1 MIKRLLVPLALL
13 ALAALAVAACG
24 GGGSSAEDE
33 VTEVI
38 EQAATTKDPSNCTEL
53 QTLRF
58 TEQNTGEKGKA
69 AIKSCE
75 ESAKEE
81 EQAEEAKVSNVS
93 VNGEKATAEAEFIG
107 GSLGSQTLAIALV
120 EEGGDWKLDQIEG
133 FANYDDKALEE
144 TFLKRFEES
153 PEGLRPAEENFVP
166 ASPQPN
172 VRSLRQWTD
181 GEDWIHWDGN
191 TKVFFAYTV
200 PFHRWMKTAF
210 ADPRIGKFAGP
221 AVKPARSSW

>member
-1 MIKRLLVPLALL
+1 VIKRLLVPLALL
-13 ALAALAVAACG
+13 LLAVLAVSACG

-38 EQAATTKDPSNCTEL
+38 ERAATTKAPSNCTEL

-75 ESAKEE
+75 ESATEE

-93 VNGEKATAEAEFIG
+93 VNGQKATAEAEFIG

-120 EEGGDWKLDQIEG
+120 KEDDDWKLDQIEG
-133 FANYDDKALEE
+133 FANYDGKALEE

-153 PEGLRPAEENFVP
+153 PEGLSKKQYTCIAE
-166 ASPQPN
+166 
-172 VRSLRQWTD
+172 
-181 GEDWIHWDGN
+181 G
-191 TKVFFAYTV
+191 
-200 PFHRWMKTAF
+200 
-210 ADPRIGKFAGP
+210 IGKASTAEAEAMFLSGASAKIEELAKGC
-221 AVKPARSSW
+221 A

>member
-13 ALAALAVAACG
+13 LLAALAVTACG

-38 EQAATTKDPSNCTEL
+38 EQAATTKDPSSCTEL

-93 VNGEKATAEAEFIG
+93 VNGEKATAEVEFIG
-107 GSLGSQTLAIALV
+107 GSLGSQTLAVALV

-133 FANYDDKALEE
+133 FAHYDGRALEE
-144 TFLKRFEES
+144 SFLKRFEEDS
-153 PEGLRPAEENFVP
+153 EGLTKKQYTCIAE
-166 ASPQPN
+166 
-172 VRSLRQWTD
+172 
-181 GEDWIHWDGN
+181 G
-191 TKVFFAYTV
+191 
-200 PFHRWMKTAF
+200 
-210 ADPRIGKFAGP
+210 IGKASTAEAEAMFLSG
-221 AVKPARSSW
+221 SSIKIEELAKGCA

>member
-1 MIKRLLVPLALL
+1 VIKRLLVPLALL
-13 ALAALAVAACG
+13 ALAALAVTACG

-93 VNGEKATAEAEFIG
+93 VNGEKATAETEFIG
-107 GSLGSQTLAIALV
+107 GSLGSQTLAVALV
-120 EEGGDWKLDQIEG
+120 EEEGDWKLDQIEG
-133 FANYDDKALEE
+133 FAKYDGKALEE
-144 TFLKRFEES
+144 TFLKRFEGS
-153 PEGLRPAEENFVP
+153 PEGLSKQQYTCIAE
-166 ASPQPN
+166 
-172 VRSLRQWTD
+172 
-181 GEDWIHWDGN
+181 G
-191 TKVFFAYTV
+191 
-200 PFHRWMKTAF
+200 
-210 ADPRIGKFAGP
+210 IGKASTAEAEAMFLSG
-221 AVKPARSSW
+221 SSTKIEELAKGCA

>member
-1 MIKRLLVPLALL
+1 VIKRLLVPLALL
-13 ALAALAVAACG
+13 ALAALAVTACG
-24 GGGSSAEDE
+24 GSGSSAEDE

-107 GSLGSQTLAIALV
+107 GSLGSQTLSVALV
-120 EEGGDWKLDQIEG
+120 EEDGDWKLDQIEG
-133 FANYDDKALEE
+133 FANYDGKALEE
-144 TFLKRFEES
+144 IFLKRFEES
-153 PEGLRPAEENFVP
+153 PEGLSKQQYTCIAE
-166 ASPQPN
+166 
-172 VRSLRQWTD
+172 
-181 GEDWIHWDGN
+181 G
-191 TKVFFAYTV
+191 
-200 PFHRWMKTAF
+200 
-210 ADPRIGKFAGP
+210 IGKASTAEAETMFLSG
-221 AVKPARSSW
+221 SSIKIEELAQGCA

>member
-1 MIKRLLVPLALL
+1 VIKRLLVPLALL
-13 ALAALAVAACG
+13 ALAVLAVTACG

-38 EQAATTKDPSNCTEL
+38 EQAATTKDPSSCTEL

-133 FANYDDKALEE
+133 FANYNGKALEE

-153 PEGLRPAEENFVP
+153 PEGLTKKQYTCIAE
-166 ASPQPN
+166 
-172 VRSLRQWTD
+172 
-181 GEDWIHWDGN
+181 G
-191 TKVFFAYTV
+191 
-200 PFHRWMKTAF
+200 
-210 ADPRIGKFAGP
+210 IGKASTAEAEAMFLSGASTEIEELAKGC
-221 AVKPARSSW
+221 A

>member
-1 MIKRLLVPLALL
+1 VIKRLLVPLALL
-13 ALAALAVAACG
+13 ALAALAVTACG

-38 EQAATTKDPSNCTEL
+38 EQAATTKDPSSCTEL

-133 FANYDDKALEE
+133 FANYNGKALEE

-153 PEGLRPAEENFVP
+153 PEGLTKKQYTCIAE
-166 ASPQPN
+166 
-172 VRSLRQWTD
+172 
-181 GEDWIHWDGN
+181 G
-191 TKVFFAYTV
+191 
-200 PFHRWMKTAF
+200 
-210 ADPRIGKFAGP
+210 IGKATTAEAEAMFLSGASTKIEELAKGC
-221 AVKPARSSW
+221 A

>member
-1 MIKRLLVPLALL
+1 VIKRLLVPLALL
-13 ALAALAVAACG
+13 LLAALAVTACG
-24 GGGSSAEDE
+24 GSGSSAEDE

-38 EQAATTKDPSNCTEL
+38 ERAATTKAPSNCTEL

-75 ESAKEE
+75 ESANEE

-93 VNGEKATAEAEFIG
+93 VNGQKATAEAEFIG

-120 EEGGDWKLDQIEG
+120 EEGGVWKLDQIEG
-133 FANYDDKALEE
+133 FANYDGKALEE

-153 PEGLRPAEENFVP
+153 PEGLSKKQYTCIAE
-166 ASPQPN
+166 
-172 VRSLRQWTD
+172 
-181 GEDWIHWDGN
+181 G
-191 TKVFFAYTV
+191 
-200 PFHRWMKTAF
+200 
-210 ADPRIGKFAGP
+210 IGKASTAEAEAMFLSGASAKIEELAKGC
-221 AVKPARSSW
+221 A

>member
-1 MIKRLLVPLALL
+1 VIKRLLVPLALL
-13 ALAALAVAACG
+13 ALAVLAVTACG

-133 FANYDDKALEE
+133 FANYDGKALEE

-153 PEGLRPAEENFVP
+153 PEGLTKQQYTCIAE
-166 ASPQPN
+166 
-172 VRSLRQWTD
+172 
-181 GEDWIHWDGN
+181 G
-191 TKVFFAYTV
+191 
-200 PFHRWMKTAF
+200 
-210 ADPRIGKFAGP
+210 IGKASTAEAEAMFLSGASTKIEELAKGC
-221 AVKPARSSW
+221 A

>member
-1 MIKRLLVPLALL
+1 VIKRLLVPLALL
-13 ALAALAVAACG
+13 ALAALVVTACG
-24 GGGSSAEDE
+24 GSGSSAEDE

-38 EQAATTKDPSNCTEL
+38 EQAATTKDPSSCTEL

-75 ESAKEE
+75 ESAAEE

-107 GSLGSQTLAIALV
+107 GSLGSQTLAVALI
-120 EEGGDWKLDQIEG
+120 EEDGDWKLDQIEG
-133 FANYDDKALEE
+133 FANYDGKALEE

-153 PEGLRPAEENFVP
+153 PEGLSKKQYTCIAE
-166 ASPQPN
+166 
-172 VRSLRQWTD
+172 
-181 GEDWIHWDGN
+181 G
-191 TKVFFAYTV
+191 
-200 PFHRWMKTAF
+200 
-210 ADPRIGKFAGP
+210 IGKASTAEAEAMFLSGASTKIEELAKGC
-221 AVKPARSSW
+221 A

>member
-1 MIKRLLVPLALL
+1 VIKRLLVPLALL
-13 ALAALAVAACG
+13 ALAALAVTACG
-24 GGGSSAEDE
+24 GSGSSAEDE

-107 GSLGSQTLAIALV
+107 GSLGSQTLAVALV
-120 EEGGDWKLDQIEG
+120 EEDGDWKLDQIEG
-133 FANYDDKALEE
+133 FANYDGKALEE

-153 PEGLRPAEENFVP
+153 PEGLTKQQYTCIAE
-166 ASPQPN
+166 
-172 VRSLRQWTD
+172 
-181 GEDWIHWDGN
+181 G
-191 TKVFFAYTV
+191 
-200 PFHRWMKTAF
+200 
-210 ADPRIGKFAGP
+210 IGKASTAEAEAMFLSGASAKIEELAKGC
-221 AVKPARSSW
+221 A

>member
-1 MIKRLLVPLALL
+1 VIKRLLVPLALL
-13 ALAALAVAACG
+13 ALVALAVTACG

-38 EQAATTKDPSNCTEL
+38 EQAATTKDPSSCTEL

-69 AIKSCE
+69 AIKSCA

-107 GSLGSQTLAIALV
+107 GSLGSQTLAVALV
-120 EEGGDWKLDQIEG
+120 EEDGDWKLDQIEG
-133 FANYDDKALEE
+133 FANYNGKALEE

-153 PEGLRPAEENFVP
+153 PEGLTKQQYTCIAE
-166 ASPQPN
+166 
-172 VRSLRQWTD
+172 
-181 GEDWIHWDGN
+181 G
-191 TKVFFAYTV
+191 
-200 PFHRWMKTAF
+200 
-210 ADPRIGKFAGP
+210 IGKASTAEAEAMFLSGASTKIEELAKGC
-221 AVKPARSSW
+221 A

>member
-1 MIKRLLVPLALL
+1 VIKRLLVPLALL
-13 ALAALAVAACG
+13 GLAALAVAACG

-81 EQAEEAKVSNVS
+81 EQAEEAKVTKVS

-107 GSLGSQTLAIALV
+107 GSLGSQTLAVALV
-120 EEGGDWKLDQIEG
+120 EEDGDWKLDQIEG
-133 FANYDDKALEE
+133 FANYDGKALEE

-153 PEGLRPAEENFVP
+153 PEGLTKQQYTCIAE
-166 ASPQPN
+166 
-172 VRSLRQWTD
+172 
-181 GEDWIHWDGN
+181 G
-191 TKVFFAYTV
+191 
-200 PFHRWMKTAF
+200 
-210 ADPRIGKFAGP
+210 IGKASTAEAEAMFLSGASTKIEELAKGC
-221 AVKPARSSW
+221 A

>member
-1 MIKRLLVPLALL
+1 VIKRLLVPLALL
-13 ALAALAVAACG
+13 ALAALAVTACG

-93 VNGEKATAEAEFIG
+93 VNGEKATAETEFIG
-107 GSLGSQTLAIALV
+107 GSLGSQTLSVALV
-120 EEGGDWKLDQIEG
+120 EEDGDWKLDQIEG
-133 FANYDDKALEE
+133 FANYDGKALEE

-153 PEGLRPAEENFVP
+153 PEGLTKQQYTCIAE
-166 ASPQPN
+166 
-172 VRSLRQWTD
+172 
-181 GEDWIHWDGN
+181 G
-191 TKVFFAYTV
+191 
-200 PFHRWMKTAF
+200 
-210 ADPRIGKFAGP
+210 IGKASTAEAETMFLSGDSTKIEELAKGC
-221 AVKPARSSW
+221 A

>member
-13 ALAALAVAACG
+13 ALAALAVTACG
-24 GGGSSAEDE
+24 GSGSSAEDE

-81 EQAEEAKVSNVS
+81 EEAEEAKVSNVS
-93 VNGEKATAEAEFIG
+93 VTGEKATAEAEFIG
-107 GSLGSQTLAIALV
+107 GSLGSQTLSVALV
-120 EEGGDWKLDQIEG
+120 EEEGDWKLDQIEG
-133 FANYDDKALEE
+133 FANYNGKALEE

-153 PEGLRPAEENFVP
+153 PEGLSKQQYTCIAEGIGN
-166 ASPQPN
+166 AS
-172 VRSLRQWTD
+172 
-181 GEDWIHWDGN
+181 
-191 TKVFFAYTV
+191 
-200 PFHRWMKTAF
+200 TAEAETMF
-210 ADPRIGKFAGP
+210 LSG
-221 AVKPARSSW
+221 SSIKIEELAQGCA

>member
-1 MIKRLLVPLALL
+1 VIKRLLVPLALL
-13 ALAALAVAACG
+13 ALAALAVTACG

-38 EQAATTKDPSNCTEL
+38 EQAATTKDPSSCTEL

-133 FANYDDKALEE
+133 FANYNGKALEE

-153 PEGLRPAEENFVP
+153 PEGLTKKQYTCIAE
-166 ASPQPN
+166 
-172 VRSLRQWTD
+172 
-181 GEDWIHWDGN
+181 G
-191 TKVFFAYTV
+191 
-200 PFHRWMKTAF
+200 
-210 ADPRIGKFAGP
+210 IGKASTAEAEAMFLSGASTEIEELAQGC
-221 AVKPARSSW
+221 A

>member
-1 MIKRLLVPLALL
+1 VIKRLLVPLALL
-13 ALAALAVAACG
+13 ALAALAVTACG
-24 GGGSSAEDE
+24 GGGSSAEDD

-107 GSLGSQTLAIALV
+107 GSLGSQTLAVALV
-120 EEGGDWKLDQIEG
+120 EEDGDWKLDQIEG
-133 FANYDDKALEE
+133 FANYDGKALEE

-153 PEGLRPAEENFVP
+153 PEGLTKQQYTCIAE
-166 ASPQPN
+166 
-172 VRSLRQWTD
+172 
-181 GEDWIHWDGN
+181 G
-191 TKVFFAYTV
+191 
-200 PFHRWMKTAF
+200 
-210 ADPRIGKFAGP
+210 IGKASTAEAEAMFLSGASAKIEELAKGC
-221 AVKPARSSW
+221 A

>member
-1 MIKRLLVPLALL
+1 VIKRLLVPLALL
-13 ALAALAVAACG
+13 ALAALAVTACG

-38 EQAATTKDPSNCTEL
+38 EQAATTKDPSSCTEL

-93 VNGEKATAEAEFIG
+93 VIGEKATAEAEFIG

-133 FANYDDKALEE
+133 FANYNGKALEE

-153 PEGLRPAEENFVP
+153 PEGLTKKQYTCIAE
-166 ASPQPN
+166 
-172 VRSLRQWTD
+172 
-181 GEDWIHWDGN
+181 G
-191 TKVFFAYTV
+191 
-200 PFHRWMKTAF
+200 
-210 ADPRIGKFAGP
+210 IGKASTAEAEAMFLSGASTKIEEL
-221 AVKPARSSW
+221 AKSCA

>member
-1 MIKRLLVPLALL
+1 VIKRLFVPLALL
-13 ALAALAVAACG
+13 ALAALAVTACG

-75 ESAKEE
+75 ESSKEE

-120 EEGGDWKLDQIEG
+120 DEDGDWKLDQIEG
-133 FANYDDKALEE
+133 FANYNGKALEE

-153 PEGLRPAEENFVP
+153 PEGLSKQQYTCIAE
-166 ASPQPN
+166 
-172 VRSLRQWTD
+172 
-181 GEDWIHWDGN
+181 G
-191 TKVFFAYTV
+191 
-200 PFHRWMKTAF
+200 
-210 ADPRIGKFAGP
+210 IGKASTAEAEAMFLSGASTKIEELAKGC
-221 AVKPARSSW
+221 A